1 MAGPASIE
9 TTTKLASMR
18 QIHAAIE
25 HHGKQNWECAITLA
39 AAAEGML
46 PATDEPHF
54 HKKVKELAASLPCES
69 VCHQPALGRD
79 GLPTRSSGCTR
90 SSSDGSRRRPC
101 CFPLTPQPCCSGH
114 CSPPARSTC
123 AKSTAGKPSQ
133 QSPSLSQLTSPLETI
148 SSCSRKLRHPNS
160 NHFPDGTAAAG
171 LGDGLHN

>member
-54 HKKVKELAASLPCES
+54 RQKVKE
-69 VCHQPALGRD
+69 
-79 GLPTRSSGCTR
+79 
-90 SSSDGSRRRPC
+90 
-101 CFPLTPQPCCSGH
+101 F
-114 CSPPARSTC
+114 
-123 AKSTAGKPSQ
+123 
-133 QSPSLSQLTSPLETI
+133 
-148 SSCSRKLRHPNS
+148 
-160 NHFPDGTAAAG
+160 AAG
-171 LGDGLHN
+171 LPESAEGVSNPNDFITWLKHGTVNGEKCEKATIDDGEAPAVIWRAITKFYAVYKEVSPQMQSWQETMKATLSAKKASL